1 MTRILTYFL
10 QTDKFISSSLA
21 TGKNLYLGI
30 VENRRVIF
38 YSGTGKNQSFKIDE
52 IEASEISPPAPLIIM
67 LTTRQYQK
75 REFKLSKEDFIDLDT
90 WIDLHIKEIIPPG
103 LHKNFF
109 ELFTQYDK
117 RRGIFS
123 IFLLSKTIIT
133 ILKDAA
139 GDIPYH
145 LYLSERQQNIN
156 PQNFFEELLLNLP
169 GGIWLGQVNQQS
181 HPAMSHIKQWLLLL
195 VAGISGII
203 LLFISGQTL
212 FSHFMENRQNE
223 LSGYGIQK
231 EEHII
236 LERQIKKEQKK
247 IFAYRSF
254 QVNQNNC
261 AEKIH
266 QTLLLIPDEAWV
278 ESLRQEGKK
287 ITINLFFTE
296 LKSLT
301 KYQASLRELSFLK
314 DVKTNL
320 IISANPNRM
329 KNKYKI
335 DAKVYRVE
343 LSFSWL

>member
-1 MTRILTYFL
+1 MTRIQTFFL
-10 QTDKFISSSLA
+10 QTDKFISSYLA
-21 TGKNLYLGI
+21 TGKKLYLGV

-38 YSGTGKNQSFKIDE
+38 YSGTGKNQSLKIDV
-52 IEASEISPPAPLIIM
+52 IEVTEISPPAPLIIM

-103 LHKNFF
+103 LHKNYF

-117 RRGIFS
+117 RREIFS

-133 ILKDAA
+133 ILNDAA

-145 LYLSERQQNIN
+145 LYLSETEQNLI
-156 PQNFFEELLLNLP
+156 PQKFLEELLLNLP
-169 GGIWLGQVNQQS
+169 GGIWLGQLNQQF

-195 VAGISGII
+195 VTSISGII

-223 LSGYGIQK
+223 LRGYGIQK
-231 EEHII
+231 EEHMI
-236 LERQIKKEQKK
+236 LEQQIKEEQKK

-254 QVNQNNC
+254 QVNQNNF

-266 QTLLLIPDEAWV
+266 QALSLIPDEAWV
-278 ESLRQEGKK
+278 ESLRQEGQK
-287 ITINLFFTE
+287 ITINLFITE
-296 LKSLT
+296 LKSLS
-301 KYQASLRELSFLK
+301 KYQSSLQKLSFLK

-329 KNKYKI
+329 KSKYKI
-335 DAKVYRVE
+335 DTKVYRVE